1 MTESKRA
8 LSEYIYQS
16 KYSLYRED
24 LGRKETWE
32 ERIDR
37 IRDMHLTQLATFD
50 HQALK

>member
-24 LGRKETWE
+24 LGRKESWE
-32 ERIDR
+32 ESVDR
-37 IRDMHLTQLATFD
+37 DRAS
-50 HQALK
+50 